1 MKDLAIVIPCR
12 NESKNIT
19 YILKRLEKKKVFLI
33 NDASTD
39 KIKTIVKPFKN
50 IKILNNS
57 KKKGYERS
65 ILKGIS
71 YIEKIRDSKLNY
83 ILTMDAD
90 GDHNPLDV
98 DKIYKKI
105 KKYKVDLIIGNR
117 SEKNRK
123 SEEYISN
130 IFKKKFKFKDPFS
143 GFKIYNKKKLF
154 QTYKQCSKNYFLA
167 DLCLIF
173 KKKKFKIK
181 NMNIFSK
188 KNILRKPRVDDKNVN
203 KKILSIK
210 KIITNFL

>member
-12 NESKNIT
+12 NECKNIAP
-19 YILKRLEKKKVFLI
+19 ILKRLEKRKIFLV

-39 KIKTIVKPFKN
+39 KIKILIKPFKN

-71 YIEKIRDSKLNY
+71 FIEKIKDSKFNY

-90 GDHNPLDV
+90 GDHNPLYV

-105 KKYKVDLIIGNR
+105 KKYKVDMIIGNR

-123 SEEYISN
+123 SEKYISD
-130 IFKKKFKFKDPFS
+130 IFKKKFKFEDPFS
-143 GFKIYNKKKLF
+143 GFKIYDKKKLF
-154 QTYKQCSKNYFLA
+154 KTYKQCSKNYFLA

-173 KKKKFKIK
+173 KKNKFKIK
-181 NMNIFSK
+181 NMNIDTK
-188 KNILRKPRVDDKNVN
+188 KNILRKPRVDYNTVD

-210 KIITNFL
+210 KLLNYFL

>member
-19 YILKRLEKKKVFLI
+19 YILKKLEKNRIFLV

-39 KIKTIVKPFKN
+39 KIKAIVKPFKN

-57 KKKGYERS
+57 KKRGYERS
-65 ILKGIS
+65 VLRGIS

-83 ILTMDAD
+83 VLTMDAD
-90 GDHNPLDV
+90 GDHNPLYV

-117 SEKNRK
+117 SKKNRK
-123 SEEYISN
+123 SEEYISD
-130 IFKKKFKFKDPFS
+130 IFKKKFKFEDPFS
-143 GFKIYNKKKLF
+143 GFKIYDKKKLF
-154 QTYKQCSKNYFLA
+154 NTYKQCSKNYFLA

-181 NMNIFSK
+181 NINIASK
-188 KNILRKPRVDDKNVN
+188 KNILRKSRVDSKTVD

-210 KIITNFL
+210 NLINFFL